1 MDIQELISMLTDGL
15 DADQAKIVKAA
26 IERDSVK
33 TKTASLRQQKEFDA
47 IEAKRAELEAELVG
61 DGQNKVGAR
70 EYAKWVEANRAEI
83 ARLAKAETD
92 YKAKYG
98 ALDGANPNPANPN
111 PNPEKP
117 IIPAG
122 LSREDIDKAIDARI
136 RDGYAPRWSSLL
148 TGTGSIVQKHMYAG
162 RKTPIDFK
170 KIEEIAGKYNG
181 DLEQAYD
188 EYDKPEREKEL
199 AAKTEGEIKRRVSEE
214 LQKRGAQAN
223 FPAGADVT
231 PGVLS
236 ERVNDGKFDKA
247 AMRRDLLNTYVTGK
261 YPGEEEASGSRGKDF
276 FSGSGVN

>member
-33 TKTASLRQQKEFDA
+33 TKTVSLRQQKDLDA

-98 ALDGANPNPANPN
+98 ALDAATTTQTTTSTDTKTPV
-111 PNPEKP
+111 
-117 IIPAG
+117 IPAG
-122 LSREDIDKAIDARI
+122 LSKEDIDKAIDARI

-214 LQKRGAQAN
+214 LQKRGVQAN
-223 FPAGADVT
+223 FPGGADVT
-231 PGVLS
+231 PGALS
-236 ERVNDGKFDKA
+236 VRSNSNVPDKA
-247 AMRRDLLNTYVTGK
+247 AMEKDLVNTFITGR
-261 YPGEEEASGSRGKDF
+261 YPGEGDASGSRGKDF
-276 FSGSGVN
+276 FGSGVN